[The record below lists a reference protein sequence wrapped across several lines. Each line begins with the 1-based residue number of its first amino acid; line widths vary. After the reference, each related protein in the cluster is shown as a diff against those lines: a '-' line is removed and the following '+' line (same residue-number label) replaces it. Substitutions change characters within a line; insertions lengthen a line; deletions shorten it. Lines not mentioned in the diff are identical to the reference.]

1 MRTAA
6 YRACRLAGAFLL
18 LGGIVGTFWFALD
31 GARAL
36 VLGLG
41 ATLVYSLVLGLRIGS
56 RDGFDAGLS
65 GGFVGGVASGLAVGA
80 LDIFAP
86 QKLAQ
91 TEVLFNP
98 IDIFVVALSM
108 NFALNLVRPGGDQ
121 RDAQWKGPVDF
132 DSLLFGA
139 ESGAWVGGLFG
150 FLHAIVLGKG
160 LLDAATKGVLWTF
173 GGGICGAITAPP
185 GLAAARWLK
194 PRLEIFSDLMPY
206 LRGMWVP
213 LGGFG
218 IGYFAILFVFAC
230 LYGVAWRADPQSF
243 RGLPPNA
250 SFGYF
255 LYFSLETISTL
266 GYATVAP
273 ASPTVRILLSVE
285 LMLGIGW
292 ITVFFAVLIAYLQPR
307 FERIAKEQEEK
318 AATGFHDS
326 RGGQGPGIGERLDAS
341 LSERDRRNRG

>member
-6 YRACRLAGAFLL
+6 YRACRLVAAFLL

-31 GARAL
+31 GPRAL
-36 VLGLG
+36 VLGLS
-41 ATLVYSLVLGLRIGS
+41 AALVYSLVLGLRIGS
-56 RDGFDAGLS
+56 QEGFDAGLNA
-65 GGFVGGVASGLAVGA
+65 GFAGGVAAGLAVGT

-86 QKLAQ
+86 HKLAQ
-91 TEVLFNP
+91 AESLFSLS
-98 IDIFVVALSM
+98 DIFVVALAM
-108 NFALNLVRPGGDQ
+108 NFALNLVRA
-121 RDAQWKGPVDF
+121 RDDQWKGPLDF

-160 LLDAATKGVLWTF
+160 LLDAATRGVLLTL

-185 GLAAARWLK
+185 GLVAARWLR
-194 PRLEIFSDLMPY
+194 PRLEVFSDLMPY

-213 LGGFG
+213 LGGFA
-218 IGYFAILFVFAC
+218 IGYFAIVFLFAC

-273 ASPTVRILLSVE
+273 ASAAVRILFSVE
-285 LMLGIGW
+285 LVLGIGW
-292 ITVFFAVLIAYLQPR
+292 ITVFFAVLLAYLQPR
-307 FERIAKEQEEK
+307 FERIAKEQEDK
-318 AATGFHDS
+318 ARYRIS
-326 RGGQGPGIGERLDAS
+326 
-341 LSERDRRNRG
+341 

>member
-6 YRACRLAGAFLL
+6 YRACRLVGAFLL

-36 VLGLG
+36 VLGLS
-41 ATLVYSLVLGLRIGS
+41 AALVYSLVLGLRIGR
-56 RDGFDAGLS
+56 RDGFDAGVNA
-65 GGFVGGVASGLAVGA
+65 GFAGGVASGLAVGA
-80 LDIFAP
+80 LDIFSP
-86 QKLAQ
+86 KKLAEAE
-91 TEVLFNP
+91 TLFSLS
-98 IDIFVVALSM
+98 DIFVVTLAM
-108 NFALNLVRPGGDQ
+108 NFALDLVRPVDDQ
-121 RDAQWKGPVDF
+121 KGNQRKGPLDF

-160 LLDAATKGVLWTF
+160 LLDAATKGVIWML

-185 GLAAARWLK
+185 GLVAARWLR
-194 PRLEIFSDLMPY
+194 PRLQVFGDLMPY
-206 LRGMWVP
+206 LKGMWVP

-218 IGYFAILFVFAC
+218 LGYFAILFLFAC

-243 RGLPPNA
+243 RGLPHNA

-266 GYATVAP
+266 DYATIAP
-273 ASPTVRILLSVE
+273 ASPAVRILLSIE
-285 LMLGIGW
+285 LMLGVGW

-307 FERIAKEQEEK
+307 FERIAKEQEE
-318 AATGFHDS
+318 AQAERTATRSHDVGTARPVAPRG
-326 RGGQGPGIGERLDAS
+326 RGG
-341 LSERDRRNRG
+341 

>member
-6 YRACRLAGAFLL
+6 YRACRLVGAFLL

-36 VLGLG
+36 VLGLS
-41 ATLVYSLVLGLRIGS
+41 AALVYSLVLGMRIGR
-56 RDGFDAGLS
+56 RDGFDAGVNA
-65 GGFVGGVASGLAVGA
+65 GFAGGVASGLAVGA
-80 LDIFAP
+80 LDIFSP
-86 QKLAQ
+86 KKLAEAE
-91 TEVLFNP
+91 TLFSLS
-98 IDIFVVALSM
+98 DIFVVTLAM
-108 NFALNLVRPGGDQ
+108 NFALDLVRPVDDQ
-121 RDAQWKGPVDF
+121 KGNQRKGPLDF

-160 LLDAATKGVLWTF
+160 LLDAATKGVIWML

-185 GLAAARWLK
+185 GLAAARWLR
-194 PRLEIFSDLMPY
+194 PRLQVFGDLMPY
-206 LRGMWVP
+206 LKGMWVP

-218 IGYFAILFVFAC
+218 LGYFAILFVFAC
-230 LYGVAWRADPQSF
+230 LYGVAWRVDPQSF

-273 ASPTVRILLSVE
+273 ASPAVRILLSIE
-285 LMLGIGW
+285 LMLGVGW

-307 FERIAKEQEEK
+307 FERIAKEQEE
-318 AATGFHDS
+318 AQAERTATRSHDVGTARPVAPRG
-326 RGGQGPGIGERLDAS
+326 RGG
-341 LSERDRRNRG
+341 

>member
-36 VLGLG
+36 VLGLS
-41 ATLVYSLVLGLRIGS
+41 AALVYSLALGLRIGS
-56 RDGFDAGLS
+56 RDGFDAGVNA
-65 GGFVGGVASGLAVGA
+65 GFAGGVAAGLAVGA
-80 LDIFAP
+80 LDIFSP
-86 QKLAQ
+86 KKLAEAE
-91 TEVLFNP
+91 TLFSLS
-98 IDIFVVALSM
+98 DIFVVTLAL
-108 NFALNLVRPGGDQ
+108 NFALNLVRPVDERDSQ
-121 RDAQWKGPVDF
+121 RKGPLDS

-150 FLHAIVLGKG
+150 FLHAIILGKG
-160 LLDAATKGVLWTF
+160 LLDAATKGLLWTV

-185 GLAAARWLK
+185 GLVAARWLR
-194 PRLEIFSDLMPY
+194 PRLEVFGDLMPY

-218 IGYFAILFVFAC
+218 PGAFAILFVFAC
-230 LYGVAWRADPQSF
+230 LFGVAWRVGPQSF

-255 LYFSLETISTL
+255 LYFSLETITTL

-273 ASPTVRILLSVE
+273 ASPAVRILLSIE

-307 FERIAKEQEEK
+307 FERIAKEQEEAQEER
-318 AATGFHDS
+318 AATRPPDVGS
-326 RGGQGPGIGERLDAS
+326 ARRVAPRGRGG
-341 LSERDRRNRG
+341 